1 MIQIFFI
8 ATLSAI
14 IIGVGIYLV
23 CNKQELLSD
32 GTPKF
37 KPDKKYPRY
46 HDYNVPSKSAFRIP
60 QWLRDRCRLQAF
72 EKGDLVINIQ
82 KEYPYDPFGELHE
95 VIDAQYGQL
104 YVATKFLSGEHKGK
118 NTQLNKETIIVV
130 KKQDIETP
138 IIKVNQDKRETKPIK
153 EGATVI
159 AEYFMCYQRIIIEGK
174 LLGYNQFGQPVI
186 STFDCGQIIVAKNI
200 LKEVLKKRK
209 K

>member
-1 MIQIFFI
+1 MIHIFFI
-8 ATLSAI
+8 VTIAACV
-14 IIGVGIYLV
+14 IGGIVCLV

-37 KPDKKYPRY
+37 KRDRDCPPN
-46 HDYNVPSKSAFRIP
+46 HDYNVPSKADFRVP
-60 QWLRDRCRLQAF
+60 QWLRDRCRVQAF
-72 EKGDLVINIQ
+72 EKGDLVVNIQ
-82 KEYPYDPFGELHE
+82 KEYPYDPFGELYE

-186 STFDCGQIIVAKNI
+186 STLDCGQIIVAKNI